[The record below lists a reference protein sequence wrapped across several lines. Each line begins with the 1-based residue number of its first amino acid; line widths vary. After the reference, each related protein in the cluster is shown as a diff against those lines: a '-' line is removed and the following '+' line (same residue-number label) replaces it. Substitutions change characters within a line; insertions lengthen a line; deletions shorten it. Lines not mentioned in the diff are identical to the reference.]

1 LFVGYGMKYKNIIAV
16 SQIELILK
24 SIVNELEE
32 ANRLDRYKI
41 NNGYY
46 EGRPK
51 DSPLVDK
58 A

>member
-1 LFVGYGMKYKNIIAV
+1 MKYKNIIVV

-24 SIVNELEE
+24 LIVNELEE

-51 DSPLVDK
+51 DSPLVDE